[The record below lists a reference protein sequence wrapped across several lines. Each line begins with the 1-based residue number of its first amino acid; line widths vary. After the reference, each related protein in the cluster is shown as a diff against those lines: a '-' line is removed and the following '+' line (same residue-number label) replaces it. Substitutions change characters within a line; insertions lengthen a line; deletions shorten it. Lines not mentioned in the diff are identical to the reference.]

1 MVFDFIFYY
10 VTMHILYKEMKIPNY
25 DSNLSATT
33 GYKQGHPSMPADVF
47 RILIYGP
54 SNSGKTNILLPH
66 DLQAAGV

>member
-1 MVFDFIFYY
+1 
-10 VTMHILYKEMKIPNY
+10 MKIPNY

-47 RILIYGP
+47 RMLICGP
-54 SNSGKTNILLPH
+54 SNSGKNEHPAPH